1 MGKQEIVTPPRGEM
15 LVTKGGKEN
24 IEKMRKRLISLGL
37 VMCLALALGMAS
49 GVSANAGV
57 GMVIVPTPKTVTVSQ
72 DFTVDIKVT
81 NSGGAQ
87 VNSAGA
93 HLNFSTTYL
102 EVVSITPGTT
112 LTNVLT
118 NKHDDAAGTIDYDA
132 GVPMGSPGVTADFV
146 LATVTFHAKAVTAGT
161 ALTFVFTPVLR
172 KTAVYVGFDNVL
184 DAAAAIN
191 GNVIIAACETTLDGH
206 VDLQGRPAAPHA
218 SWITGLTV
226 HFLQGGGL
234 VATKTVTTDGNG
246 DFTIPDVAAGTYD
259 ICVKSSHALS
269 QLVTGVEIVACQ
281 ATPVGF
287 GTLREGD
294 ATNDDAI
301 TLADYAALYVAYG
314 SIPGDANWNPN
325 CDFNENDAVEL
336 GDYSLLYTNYG
347 ETGDCYD

>member
-1 MGKQEIVTPPRGEM
+1 
-15 LVTKGGKEN
+15 
-24 IEKMRKRLISLGL
+24 MRKRLISLGL
-37 VMCLALALGMAS
+37 VICLALALGMVS

-57 GMVIVPTPKTVTVSQ
+57 GMVIVPTPKTATVSQ
-72 DFTVDIKVT
+72 DFAVDIKVT
-81 NSGGAQ
+81 NSGGAE

-102 EVVSITPGTT
+102 EVLSITPGTA
-112 LTNVLT
+112 LGNVLT
-118 NKHDDAAGTIDYDA
+118 NNHNNTTGTIDYDA

-146 LATVTFHAKAVTAGT
+146 LATVQFHAKAVTPGT

-184 DAAAAIN
+184 SPAAAIN
-191 GNVIIAACETTLDGH
+191 GNVVIVACETILDGH
-206 VDLQGRPAAPHA
+206 VGLQGRPAAPHA
-218 SWITGLTV
+218 SWVTDLTV
-226 HFLQGGGL
+226 NFLGDGAV
-234 VATKTVTTDGNG
+234 VATTDNAG
-246 DFTIPDVAAGTYD
+246 DFTVPDVEPGTYD

-269 QLVTGVEIVACQ
+269 QLATGVEIVACE
-281 ATPVGF
+281 TTSVDF

-294 ATNDDAI
+294 ATNDDVI

-325 CDFNENDAVEL
+325 CDFNEDDAVSL